1 MLRTM
6 LRSRSSRR
14 ALVSTL
20 ALLVAASAT
29 TGVLSGACREPTQIT
44 LEVRTDLRCAD
55 RITSAI
61 VVGTLAQTA
70 ESLTSRPPAVETTD
84 CTENGSGEAFIGSLV
99 VVPSGDDTGEVA
111 IKVVAGVGIPPV
123 DCTGP
128 TDKRCI
134 TARRVRKYVSSTK
147 LVLPVL
153 LADACRG
160 VPCGADETCSR
171 GRCVSVR
178 CEDDGTC
185 DPPPASDGGVT
196 DASVD
201 SPSTDPDAGAKT
213 DADAGG
219 GLPFEVSLGAEYSC
233 ALRRRDGAVFC
244 WGKNDAH
251 QVGQE
256 LGARYGTPTLV
267 TLPLDPGEKVVAL
280 RASDIYATALS
291 DRGRVFG
298 WGNNEAGPLGPTN
311 GTRMPFAMVDGG
323 ATALAVGQRTSC
335 YLTTSQLR
343 CEGQFV
349 PGNYALPAVGL
360 RSFCVGTTFLL
371 GLTTNDGTV
380 LGAWDTTSPAIP
392 RFGDASADAG
402 TPGQLTS
409 ISLKTRDL
417 YCGGSF
423 GLLVNPDGTVTGWG
437 NNTTYVLSGDRSPD
451 TVPVGDSPSLQGF
464 TAFSTGID
472 TACAVKGGDAYCWG
486 VDTSGQIVGSV
497 SGTGHASVPTK
508 VPGLPNQVGAVYAGG
523 THSCAQLVDGTVYCW
538 GTNDQLQLGSG
549 DSSTG
554 VRPPAPVQGLAR

>member
-55 RITSAI
+55 RVTSAI

-84 CTENGSGEAFIGSLV
+84 CTESGNGEAFIGSLV

-111 IKVVAGVGIPPV
+111 IKVVAGVGIPPE

-185 DPPPASDGGVT
+185 DPPPASTDGGVT

-201 SPSTDPDAGAKT
+201 ATSPDGSVT
-213 DADAGG
+213 DADAGAS
-219 GLPFEVSLGAEYSC
+219 LPFEVALGDDYGC
-233 ALRRRDGAVFC
+233 ALRNRDGAIFC
-244 WGKNDAH
+244 WGNNDAH
-251 QVGQE
+251 QAGQE
-256 LGARYGTPTLV
+256 SGARYGKPV
-267 TLPLDPGEKVVAL
+267 PVALPLEPGERAIAL
-280 RASDIYATALS
+280 RASGIYATALS
-291 DRGRVFG
+291 DKGRVFG
-298 WGNNEAGPLGPTN
+298 WGNNESGPLGSGS
-311 GTRMPFAMVDGG
+311 GTRLPFVMVNGG
-323 ATALAVGQRTSC
+323 ATALEVGQRTSC
-335 YLTTSQLR
+335 YLASGQLH
-343 CEGQFV
+343 CVGQYV
-349 PGNYALPAVGL
+349 PGDYALPAAGL
-360 RSFCVGTTFLL
+360 SGFCVGTTYLL
-371 GLTTNDGTV
+371 ALGKDGNV
-380 LGAWDTTSPAIP
+380 FGAFDGTSPALP
-392 RFGDASADAG
+392 RFGDASLDAG
-402 TPGQLTS
+402 APGQLGPLP
-409 ISLKTRDL
+409 LKAREVH
-417 YCGGSF
+417 CGGSV

-437 NNTTYVLSGDRSPD
+437 NNTTYVLTGDRPPE
-451 TVPVGDSPSLQGF
+451 TVPVGESPSLKGF
-464 TAFSTGID
+464 TGFSTGID
-472 TACAVKGGDAYCWG
+472 TTCAVKGGDAYCWG
-486 VDTSGQIVGSV
+486 VDTSGQIVGTV
-497 SGTGHASVPTK
+497 SGAGHESTPKK
-508 VPGLPNQVGAVYAGG
+508 VPGIPNKVAAAYAGG
-523 THSCAQLVDGTVYCW
+523 SHSCAQLVDGTVYCW
-538 GTNDQLQLGSG
+538 GANDQLQLGSG
-549 DSSTG
+549 SDASTPVSPG
-554 VRPPAPVQGLAR
+554 KVQGLDP